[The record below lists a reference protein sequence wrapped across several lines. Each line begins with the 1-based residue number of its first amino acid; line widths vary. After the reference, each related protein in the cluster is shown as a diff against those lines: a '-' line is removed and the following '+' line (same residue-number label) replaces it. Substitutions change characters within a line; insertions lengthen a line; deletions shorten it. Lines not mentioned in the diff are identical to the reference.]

1 MWLRQFIYVAQ
12 SFFQERMLFR
22 FYFSCMNS
30 NPSRNQHFN
39 KFISHAHTTET
50 FNFIWVQFFFLQW
63 IIIAVC
69 CSGSLLLPTTILIYI
84 FLLRFNCFI
93 SKNFPFALESLK
105 KIPIYTKCFI
115 FVYYIILPLF
125 TESTVTYAERVK
137 NYNLCSM
144 LFQRTAVQFCHR
156 FSSQHRNNTQYTNI
170 YK

>member
-105 KIPIYTKCFI
+105 KNPNLHKMFYFCLLYNFSAVYRIHFHVCRKGKKLQ
-115 FVYYIILPLF
+115 FVFNAFSAHRRTVLPP
-125 TESTVTYAERVK
+125 V
-137 NYNLCSM
+137 
-144 LFQRTAVQFCHR
+144 FQSA
-156 FSSQHRNNTQYTNI
+156 S
-170 YK
+170 K